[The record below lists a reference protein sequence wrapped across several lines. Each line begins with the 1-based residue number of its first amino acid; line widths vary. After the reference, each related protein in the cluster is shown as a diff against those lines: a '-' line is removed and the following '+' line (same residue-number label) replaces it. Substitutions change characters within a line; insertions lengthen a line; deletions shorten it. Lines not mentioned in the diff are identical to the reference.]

1 MIWRTTRGLR
11 TARPHLRLILLVV
24 SVWCTSD
31 RSDGQVLLDTL
42 TWTDSVRHR
51 TVPVAFY
58 HVDRDTKGLP
68 VVLFSHG
75 YNENR
80 PGAYLRYSHL
90 ARAMALSGWFVVSVQ
105 HELPTDERLPLEG
118 VAQVVRRPSWERGV
132 ANLLFVLD
140 RLRRSRPDLNLE
152 RLTVMGHSQGGD
164 ISMLFAKEHPDLLE
178 RVISL
183 DNRRMPLPR
192 THRPQVCSIRSSD
205 QPADQGVL
213 PGAEEAHDL
222 DMRVLMSTVP
232 HNAMD
237 DGASPEQRKELTELI
252 TRLLNSEASA
262 R

>member
-1 MIWRTTRGLR
+1 MMRRSTRGLR
-11 TARPHLRLILLVV
+11 TARPHLRLVLLSA
-24 SVWCTSD
+24 SVWFMSGA
-31 RSDGQVLLDTL
+31 SVGQVLLDTL
-42 TWTDSVRHR
+42 SWTDSVRHR
-51 TVPVAFY
+51 TIPVAFY
-58 HVDRDTKGLP
+58 HADHDTKGLP

-75 YNENR
+75 YNGNL

-90 ARAMALSGWFVVSVQ
+90 AEAMARAGWFVVSVQ
-105 HELPTDERLPLEG
+105 HELPTDEPLPLTG
-118 VAQVVRRPSWERGV
+118 APQVARRPSWERGV

-140 RLRRSRPDLNLE
+140 QLRRTHPELDLK

-164 ISMLFAKEHPDLLE
+164 IGMLFAHEHPQVLV

-183 DNRRMPLPR
+183 DNRRMALPR
-192 THRPQVCSIRSSD
+192 TRRPQVCSIRSSD
-205 QPADQGVL
+205 QPADAGVL
-213 PGAEEAHDL
+213 PGIEEAHDL

-252 TRLLNSEASA
+252 TGLLRNEASS